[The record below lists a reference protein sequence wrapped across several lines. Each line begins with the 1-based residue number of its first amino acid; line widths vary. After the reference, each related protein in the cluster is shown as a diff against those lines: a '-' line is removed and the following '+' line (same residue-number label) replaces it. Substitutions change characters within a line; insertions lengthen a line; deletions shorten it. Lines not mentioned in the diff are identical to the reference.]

1 MLHDQDLVAIQ
12 EARSRVEAAH
22 TAWEQYR
29 HFSQDQIDA
38 IVEATAAAG
47 RGQARQLAEMA
58 VRETG
63 MGNARDKTAKNLL
76 NADYLP
82 SKMRGMKTVG
92 LLRELPE
99 EKLIEIGVP
108 VGVVAAIVP
117 TTNPTS
123 TVIFKTLV
131 SLKAGNAVVLSPHPR
146 ARECTCYTAD
156 LLAQAAVRAGAPEG
170 IVQCLGTVTQQST
183 YELMRHPKTAMI
195 LATGGHG
202 LVKSAYGSGKPAL
215 GVGPGNVPV
224 LIEKSA
230 DVAAAVA
237 QVVEGKS
244 FDYGTVCS
252 SEQALITC
260 MDLKPQVIE
269 ELRRNKAY
277 LANEAETKALGSLL
291 ISPKGTVTPE
301 CVGQSP
307 ARIAEMAGFS
317 VPPETSIIAA
327 EIPGIGPEHPLS
339 REKLSPVLALHFTS
353 GFEASM
359 DACEAVLK
367 LGGLGH
373 TCVIFSNDEARIR
386 EFGARMPAF
395 RVLVNTPAPQ
405 GSVGITTNVFP
416 SMTLGCGAAAGN
428 ATSDNVGPQHLINI
442 KRVAWAVRR
451 ADEAFQVP
459 DEGDATPA
467 PATAPPAA
475 ASCPSRVAAST
486 EPAVP
491 RTVIEAAVERYLR
504 DRGAGARNQAP
515 AAPSPASVAANVV
528 DQFLASKKQ
537 PVSPVGSCSCSVPA
551 PPAPEQAAPEEP
563 AEEPP
568 LRIADFVCERDVRT
582 ARDNNQKIFI
592 GPRTI
597 VTPLAREL
605 ATQDGNDILILAER
619 S

>member
-1 MLHDQDLVAIQ
+1 MLQDQDLVAIQ

-22 TAWEQYR
+22 AAWGRYR

-38 IVEATAAAG
+38 VVEAAAATA
-47 RGQARQLAEMA
+47 RDQARALAELA

-82 SKMRGMKTVG
+82 RKMRGMKTVG

-99 EKLIEIGVP
+99 EKVIEIGVP
-108 VGVVAAIVP
+108 VGVVAAIIP

-123 TVIFKTLV
+123 TVIFKTLI

-146 ARECTCYTAD
+146 ARECSCHTAD
-156 LLAQAAVRAGAPEG
+156 LLAKAAVRGGAPEG

-183 YELMRHPKTAMI
+183 HELMRHPKTAII

-224 LIEKSA
+224 LLEKSA

-237 QVVEGKS
+237 MVVEGKS

-260 MDLKPQVIE
+260 TDLKPKVLE

-277 LANEAETKALGSLL
+277 LANEAETKALGALL
-291 ISPKGTVTPE
+291 ISPHGTVTPE

-307 ARIAEMAGFS
+307 MRIAEMAGFS
-317 VPPETSIIAA
+317 VPPDTSIIAA

-353 GFEASM
+353 GFEASV
-359 DACEAVLK
+359 DACEAVLR

-373 TCVIFSNDEARIR
+373 TCVIFSNDDARIR
-386 EFGARMPAF
+386 EFGLRMPAF
-395 RVLVNTPAPQ
+395 RVLVNTPSPQ

-459 DEGDATPA
+459 DENTVTRAPVPTP
-467 PATAPPAA
+467 P
-475 ASCPSRVAAST
+475 VAASRAAAT
-486 EPAVP
+486 SDPVVTRA
-491 RTVIEAAVERYLR
+491 VIEAAVERYLR
-504 DRGAGARNQAP
+504 DRGAVSSAP
-515 AAPSPASVAANVV
+515 AASTPASVAARVV

-537 PVSPVGSCSCSVPA
+537 PATAAVSCGC
-551 PPAPEQAAPEEP
+551 AAPEP
-563 AEEPP
+563 AVRQTPLEPP
-568 LRIADFVCERDVRT
+568 ADEPPVRIADFVCESDVRA
-582 ARDNNQKIFI
+582 ARDNHRKIFI